1 MLGGKGLV
9 AQAAWPMADGA
20 LVRQDTVTM
29 AVQVNGKRRAEI
41 ELPRDADQ
49 ASVEAA
55 ILALEAINRAL
66 KGATI
71 KKIIVVP
78 NRIANIVVA

>member
-1 MLGGKGLV
+1 MLQGEGLMAAASWPV
-9 AQAAWPMADGA
+9 ADSA
-20 LVRQDTVTM
+20 LVRQDTVTI

-49 ASVEAA
+49 AFVEAA
-55 ILALEAINRAL
+55 ILALEAVNRAVQ
-66 KGATI
+66 GATI